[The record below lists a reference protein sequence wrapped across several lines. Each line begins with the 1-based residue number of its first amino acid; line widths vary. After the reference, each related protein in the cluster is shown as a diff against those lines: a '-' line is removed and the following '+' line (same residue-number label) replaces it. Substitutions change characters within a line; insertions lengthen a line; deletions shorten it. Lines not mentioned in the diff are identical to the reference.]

1 MKKHRFKKVICGDAI
16 QISTSKVYIEE
27 CCNCGLVHY
36 MTYKVV
42 NQSEIEKRYYLSKDG
57 ASDDIINRR
66 KEEIHQ
72 WSADLL
78 QKLKML

>member
-1 MKKHRFKKVICGDAI
+1 
-16 QISTSKVYIEE
+16 
-27 CCNCGLVHY
+27 

-78 QKLKML
+78 QK